1 MTIEQKLGE
10 GAYGAVCKGS
20 VKGKPSA
27 IKQNHMGNLS
37 KPQIK
42 EVMAE
47 ARVMRRLVH
56 PNIVKFYGIAALDE
70 PLLIIMELVSSSF
83 N

>member
-1 MTIEQKLGE
+1 
-10 GAYGAVCKGS
+10 
-20 VKGKPSA
+20 
-27 IKQNHMGNLS
+27 MGNLS
-37 KPQIK
+37 KDQIK